1 VRLRRGE
8 TPFAE
13 LVERQLSLFAE
24 DEAELLA
31 EAAEAEE
38 AWVRAGRDT
47 AEESYGDFQLVVD
60 AIADQLLALREAY
73 ARTLESDAA
82 ATYREAFAL
91 GAASRFRRYASLVA
105 DLEP

>member
-1 VRLRRGE
+1 MRLRRGE

-13 LVERQLSLFAE
+13 LVERQLALFAE

-38 AWVRAGRDT
+38 AWVRAGRDL

-60 AIADQLLALREAY
+60 AIADQLLALRETY

-82 ATYREAFAL
+82 DDVPGGVRR
-91 GAASRFRRYASLVA
+91 GAARRFRRYASVVA